1 MQGYRQEKDALGI
14 VQVKEGNLWGAQTQR
29 SLENFDIGTEKMPL
43 EFIYSLVRIK
53 KAAAVVNHN
62 ENKLSEEE
70 KVRIVDAC
78 DQILESEFDD
88 QFPLKIWQTG
98 SGTQTNMNVNEVIAA
113 IANQSTELPPLHPN
127 DHINASQSSNDV
139 FPTAMQMTIYQAI
152 HTKLLAECKEWQTVL
167 NEKEQQYQSLI
178 KIGRT
183 HLQDAVPMTFG
194 QEISGWRT
202 MLEKNTQFIEES
214 SKPLKKL
221 PIGGTAVGTGLN
233 APDHF
238 DQQIVAELNKLFP
251 ITFEVEEN
259 KFYGLSSHSNQ
270 TYAHGAFRSLAV
282 DLMKIA
288 NDIRWLASGPRGGLG
303 EILIPANEPGS
314 SIMPGKVNPTQA
326 EALTM
331 IVAQVIG
338 NDATVQFAASQG
350 NFQLNVFKP
359 VILLNMLQSIQLL
372 TEGMRSFRKNC
383 LAGLEANEDQMEK
396 YLKDSLMI
404 VTALAPQMGYEK
416 SAQIAKF
423 AYAHQ
428 LSIRDAALQL
438 GLASEEE
445 LNEWL
450 NPALMIRED

>member
-1 MQGYRQEKDALGI
+1 MQGYRQEKDAIGI
-14 VQVKEGNLWGAQTQR
+14 VQVKEENLWGAQTQR
-29 SLENFDIGTEKMPL
+29 SYENFAIGTEKMPL
-43 EFIYSLVRIK
+43 EFIYSLVNIK
-53 KAAAVVNHN
+53 KAAAIVNYN
-62 ENKLSEEE
+62 EKQLSREE
-70 KVRIVDAC
+70 KNRIVEAC
-78 DQILESEFDD
+78 NQVLEGNFDD

-113 IANQSTELPPLHPN
+113 IANQAKELPLLHPN

-152 HTKLLAECKEWQTVL
+152 QTKLLAECKEWAAVL
-167 NEKEQQYQSLI
+167 EEKEQEYQTLI

-202 MLEKNTQFIEES
+202 MIEKNSHFIEES
-214 SKPLKKL
+214 SNALKKL
-221 PIGGTAVGTGLN
+221 PIGGTAVGTGVN

-238 DQQIVAELNKLFP
+238 DQQMVAELNKLTP
-251 ITFEVEEN
+251 VSFEVEEN
-259 KFYGLSSHSNQ
+259 KFYGLSSHSNM
-270 TYAHGAFRSLAV
+270 TYTHGALRSLAV

-288 NDIRWLASGPRGGLG
+288 NDIRWLASGPRGGIG
-303 EILIPANEPGS
+303 ELLIPANEPGS

-331 IVAQVIG
+331 IVAQIIG
-338 NDATVQFAASQG
+338 NDATIQFAASQG

-359 VILLNMLQSIQLL
+359 VILLNMMQSIQLL
-372 TEGMRSFRKNC
+372 TEGMRSFRVNC
-383 LAGLEANEDQMEK
+383 LSGMEADKHQMER

-404 VTALAPQMGYEK
+404 VTALSPHIGYEK
-416 SAQIAKF
+416 SAEIAKF

-428 LSIRDAALQL
+428 LSIREAALQL

-445 LNEWL
+445 MNHWL
-450 NPALMIRED
+450 DPKLMIRKD

>member
-14 VQVKEGNLWGAQTQR
+14 VQVKEEDLWGAQTQR

-53 KAAAVVNHN
+53 KAAAIVNHT
-62 ENKLSEEE
+62 KKQLSQEE
-70 KVRIVDAC
+70 KNRIVKAC
-78 DQILESEFDD
+78 DQVLEGNFDK

-98 SGTQTNMNVNEVIAA
+98 SGTQTNMNVNEVIAS
-113 IANQSTELPPLHPN
+113 IANQTKDLPLLHPN

-139 FPTAMQMTIYQAI
+139 FPTAMQMTIYQSI
-152 HTKLLAECKEWQTVL
+152 QTKLLIECTEWKNLLERKER
-167 NEKEQQYQSLI
+167 QYQTLI

-202 MLEKNTQFIEES
+202 MIEKNNRFIEES
-214 SKPLKKL
+214 SRALKKL
-221 PIGGTAVGTGLN
+221 PIGGTAVGTGIN
-233 APDHF
+233 APEDF
-238 DQQIVAELNKLFP
+238 DQQVVTELNKL
-251 ITFEVEEN
+251 TSLSFEVEEN
-259 KFYGLSSHSNQ
+259 KFYGLSSHSNL
-270 TYAHGAFRSLAV
+270 TYVHGALRSLAV

-303 EILIPANEPGS
+303 EILIPTNEPGS

-359 VILLNMLQSIQLL
+359 VILLNMMQSIQLL
-372 TEGMRSFRKNC
+372 TEGMQSFRLNC
-383 LAGLEANEDQMEK
+383 LVGMEANEDQMEK

-404 VTALAPQMGYEK
+404 VTALSPHIGYEK

-423 AYAHQ
+423 AYAQQ
-428 LSIRDAALQL
+428 LSIRDATLQL
-438 GLASEEE
+438 KLASEEE
-445 LNEWL
+445 LDHWLDPEW
-450 NPALMIRED
+450 MISRD